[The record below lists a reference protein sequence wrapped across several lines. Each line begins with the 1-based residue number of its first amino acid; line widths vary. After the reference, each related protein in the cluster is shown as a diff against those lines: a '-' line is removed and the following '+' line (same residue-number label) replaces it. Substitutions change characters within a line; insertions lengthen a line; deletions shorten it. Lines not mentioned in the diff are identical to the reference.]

1 MFGLGFLVGALVG
14 LPFVEEDK
22 EKEEDEDEDES

>member
-14 LPFVEEDK
+14 LPFVEEDE
-22 EKEEDEDEDES
+22 EKEEDEDES